1 MKTFLIAVFSFLSL
15 SAVAQPGFNSPS
27 YPGGEVE
34 LYKFINDR
42 LVYPPLAR
50 KAGVEGRVLVRFV
63 VSEKGDVQNVH
74 VIKSLHPDC
83 DSVAVRIVRS
93 MPRWKPGQQRGKDA
107 AITFNLPILFRK
119 SMEDVDGEIFFYG
132 DSVTTPEFPG
142 GEVSLFRFIRE
153 KTRRTEP
160 GQYTQGRVDIRF
172 IVTKEGRIKYPKII
186 KGIDPMLDE
195 EAMQIIRLMP
205 DWMPGRRNGEAV
217 NVYFTMPVLFR
228 LMN

>member
-1 MKTFLIAVFSFLSL
+1 MKIFLISIFFFLSL
-15 SAVAQPGFNSPS
+15 SIMAQDGFNSPS
-27 YPGGEVE
+27 YPGGDAEMH
-34 LYKFINDR
+34 KFINDR
-42 LVYPPLAR
+42 LIYPPSAWN
-50 KAGVEGRVLVRFV
+50 AGIEGRVTVRFV

-83 DSVAVRIVRS
+83 DSVAVKIVRS

-107 AITFNLPILFRK
+107 AITINLPIAFRK

-132 DSVTTPEFPG
+132 DSVTPPEFPG

-172 IVTKEGRIKYPKII
+172 IVTKEGKIKYPKII
-186 KGIDPMLDE
+186 KGIDPILDE
-195 EAMQIIRLMP
+195 EAMQTVRLMP

-217 NVYFTMPVLFR
+217 NVYFTIPVLFR
-228 LMN
+228 LM

>member
-1 MKTFLIAVFSFLSL
+1 MKICLIGVFSFLFL
-15 SAVAQPGFNSPS
+15 SVVAQPGFNSPS

-42 LVYPPLAR
+42 LSYPPSAWNT
-50 KAGVEGRVLVRFV
+50 GIEGRVLVRFV

-74 VIKSLHPDC
+74 VIKSIHPDC

-107 AITFNLPILFRK
+107 AITMNLPIAFRK
-119 SMEDVDGEIFFYG
+119 SMLDIEGEIFSLS
-132 DSVTTPEFPG
+132 DSITSPEFPG
-142 GEVSLFRFIRE
+142 GMDSLFRFIRE
-153 KTRRTEP
+153 NLKYLSPEP
-160 GQYTQGRVDIRF
+160 FSQARVAICF
-172 IVTKEGRIKYPKII
+172 IITKEGKIAQPKVI
-186 KGIDPMLDE
+186 KGIDPGLDE
-195 EAMQIIRLMP
+195 EAMRVVRLMP
-205 DWMPGRRNGEAV
+205 DWIPGRRNGEAV